1 MNLVKCC
8 DVPESYLDMDCI
20 EYVVKYSDG
29 TIKVYTANEDYII
42 SESAYNTILKYGKA
56 EV

>member
-29 TIKVYTANEDYII
+29 TIKAYTANEDYVI
-42 SESAYNTILKYGKA
+42 SESAFNTILKYGKA
-56 EV
+56 EI